1 MALLLASCE
10 NVIKYEYDKN
20 DGRITILS
28 AMSTLDSSHD
38 VYLSWSYPD
47 RVAAIP
53 GASVVCTINGVEH
66 KAVEYIPTEDEQS
79 GYYGMR
85 TVTKYTF
92 DAIFKPGDEVRI
104 EASKDGKKAW
114 TELTVPQK
122 PILTQVDT
130 QTVVRTMHYQDL
142 FDTSTY
148 EEEYLDVTSKIRDIA
163 GEDNYYTLNCSKR
176 LDFTFYVRDEE
187 SDELKTTKDLF
198 VTDLSFVTFND
209 RILEDGY
216 ASQRGTLLEELL
228 PTNEMHGFSDKEF
241 KDGEATLKF
250 SVESYSLND
259 FYNYYFYPVGVSR
272 ALAKATMQVRL
283 STISRDYYNYLRALN
298 NMMTYGY
305 DVSIIIEPTML
316 PNNVTNGYGMV
327 VVRSEEV
334 VSFDMGETEYDLNYY
349 GPVYDE

>member
-1 MALLLASCE
+1 
-10 NVIKYEYDKN
+10 
-20 DGRITILS
+20 
-28 AMSTLDSSHD
+28 MSTLDSSHD
-38 VYLSWSYPD
+38 IYLSWSYPD

-66 KAVEYIPTEDEQS
+66 KAVEYIPTEEEES
-79 GYYGMR
+79 GYYGLR
-85 TVTKYTF
+85 TATKYTF
-92 DAIFKPGDEVRI
+92 DATFKAGDVVKV

-114 TELTVPQK
+114 SELVVPQQ
-122 PILTQVDT
+122 PILSKVDT

-163 GEDNYYTLNCSKR
+163 GEDNFYTLNCNKTM
-176 LDFTFYVRDEE
+176 DFTFYITDEDGNVGTRHD
-187 SDELKTTKDLF
+187 SF
-198 VTDLSFVTFND
+198 NQDLSFETFND

-250 SVESYSLND
+250 SVQTYNLKD
-259 FYNYYFYPVGVSR
+259 YFYNYYYFPAGANR
-272 ALAKATMQVRL
+272 AIAKTTMQVRL
-283 STISRDYYNYLRALN
+283 STISHDYYNYLRALN
-298 NMMTYGY
+298 NMVTYGY

-316 PNNVTNGYGMV
+316 PNNVRDGYGMV
-327 VVRSEEV
+327 VVRSEAV
-334 VSFDMGETEYDLNYY
+334 ASFDLGEFEFDLNYY
-349 GPVYDE
+349 GPYAEE